1 MSIKSMLTK
10 PPGLGALEYV
20 ARLALVPL
28 IALYAWAGLSN
39 GWSESWNAAAI
50 LFADVLLAVRW
61 RQFGLFGSRA
71 ADPGGSLA
79 PLTKLVMVGS
89 LLLVPLMLRDSEWLT
104 AGLVTVMSLASAG
117 LWLRWR
123 WSLWAWVAYSA
134 AAMADWV
141 SDAAVLFRDALRSDV
156 ALPMAE
162 LKPLL
167 SSLPSALFAI
177 AILVWVL
184 EWRQRTFPRKQ

>member
-1 MSIKSMLTK
+1 MKLTWTK
-10 PPGLGALEYV
+10 PVGLGALEYV
-20 ARLALVPL
+20 ARLVLLPLVALVL
-28 IALYAWAGLSN
+28 WAGFSN
-39 GWSESWNAAAI
+39 GWGSSGNAGAL

-61 RQFGLFGSRA
+61 RQFGPFRRRA

-79 PLTKLVMVGS
+79 PLTKLVMVAS
-89 LLLVPLMLRDSEWLT
+89 LLLVPLMLRDHEWWM
-104 AGLVTVMSLASAG
+104 ASLVTVMSLASAG

-123 WSLWAWVAYSA
+123 WSLWAWLAYCA

-141 SDAAVLFRDALRSDV
+141 TDAAILFRDALRSDT

-167 SSLPSALFAI
+167 SSLPSAMFAI

-184 EWRQRTFPRKQ
+184 EWRQRTFPRKP

>member
-1 MSIKSMLTK
+1 MKRMLTK
-10 PPGLGALEYV
+10 RPGLGALEYV

-28 IALYAWAGLSN
+28 LALFVWAGFTN
-39 GWSESWNAAAI
+39 GWGSSWNAAAI
-50 LFADVLLAVRW
+50 LFADLLLAVRW
-61 RQFGLFGSRA
+61 RQFGPFRRRA

-79 PLTKLVMVGS
+79 PLTKLVMVAS
-89 LLLVPLMLRDSEWLT
+89 LLLVPLMLRDGEWLM
-104 AGLVTVMSLASAG
+104 ASLVSVMSLASAG

-141 SDAAVLFRDALRSDV
+141 TDAAVLFRDALRTE
-156 ALPMAE
+156 ATLPMAD

-184 EWRQRTFPRKQ
+184 EWRQQAFPRRS

>member
-1 MSIKSMLTK
+1 MPTKRMLVK

-20 ARLALVPL
+20 ARLALLPL
-28 IALYAWAGLSN
+28 AALYLWVGLSN
-39 GWSESWNAAAI
+39 GWSSSWNAGAL

-61 RQFGLFGSRA
+61 RKFIPFARRA

-79 PLTKLVMVGS
+79 PLTKLVMVAS
-89 LLLVPLMLRDSEWLT
+89 LILVPLMLRDQVWLM
-104 AGLVTVMSLASAG
+104 AALVTIMSLASAG

-134 AAMADWV
+134 AAMADWIT
-141 SDAAVLFRDALRSDV
+141 DAAILFRDTLRSD
-156 ALPMAE
+156 APLPMAD

-184 EWRQRTFPRKQ
+184 EWRQRTFSRKQ